1 MPDLFK
7 NVIFASQNKQM
18 LRNILLIGIG
28 GFIGSIARYFVS
40 MLNLSVNFLSIPV
53 GTLLVNVTGSLVIGF
68 LTGIAEKSTILTAE
82 WRLFL
87 MVGLCGGF
95 TTFSSF
101 ANENLVL
108 LHNGQIFSLLIYTGL
123 SIFIGFLAV
132 WLGYALTNLL

>member
-1 MPDLFK
+1 M
-7 NVIFASQNKQM
+7 I
-18 LRNILLIGIG
+18 RNILLIGIG
-28 GFIGSIARYFVS
+28 GFIGSVARYFVS
-40 MLNLSVNFLSIPV
+40 LLNLSINFHSIPV
-53 GTLLVNVTGSLVIGF
+53 GTLLVNVIGSFIIGF

-108 LHNGQIFSLLIYTGL
+108 LHNGQIFSLLLYTGL

-132 WLGYALTNLL
+132 WLGYALTNIL